1 MKQRVQKTYTFADQ
15 TVNLHGYK
23 ATCTLTGNSKQFH
36 HSYLANLIVKKYNNN
51 FSTFEST
58 YVSKEGRGIVRAQE
72 SIDRSANKH
81 NRAALKS
88 ARELAVK
95 KYKELKRF
103 YRHIRNVRGEVKYLE
118 SIPSRQTEY
127 VNQQLELVA

>member
-23 ATCTLTGNSKQFH
+23 ATCTRTNNSKGFH

-51 FSTFEST
+51 FSTFEDT
-58 YVSKEGRGIVRAQE
+58 YVSKEGRGIIRTLEALDREDNKLAQV
-72 SIDRSANKH
+72 
-81 NRAALKS
+81 ALKEKKES
-88 ARELAVK
+88 AVK

-103 YRHIRNVRGEVKYLE
+103 YRHIRNVRDESKYLDAL
-118 SIPSRQTEY
+118 PTRQTEY
-127 VNQQLELVA
+127 VKTVLAS

>member
-23 ATCTLTGNSKQFH
+23 AICTLTGNSKQFH
-36 HSYLANLIVKKYNNN
+36 HSYLANLIVKKYVNN
-51 FSTFEST
+51 FAHFEDT
-58 YVSKEGRGIVRAQE
+58 YISKEGRGIVRTQE
-72 SIDRSANKH
+72 ALEREQNKVDQV
-81 NRAALKS
+81 ALKEKKES
-88 ARELAVK
+88 AVK

-103 YRHIRNVRGEVKYLE
+103 YRHIRNVRGEAKYLE

-127 VNQQLELVA
+127 VNQQLVA

>member
-23 ATCTLTGNSKQFH
+23 ATCTITDTGKGFH

-51 FSTFEST
+51 FSTFEAT
-58 YVSKEGRGIVRAQE
+58 YVSKEGRGIIRAQE
-72 SIDRSANKH
+72 AIDREDNKLAQVAL
-81 NRAALKS
+81 RASK
-88 ARELAVK
+88 EEAVK

-103 YRHIRNVRGEVKYLE
+103 YRHIKNVRDESKYLDAL
-118 SIPSRQTEY
+118 PSRQTEY
-127 VNQQLELVA
+127 VKTVLAA